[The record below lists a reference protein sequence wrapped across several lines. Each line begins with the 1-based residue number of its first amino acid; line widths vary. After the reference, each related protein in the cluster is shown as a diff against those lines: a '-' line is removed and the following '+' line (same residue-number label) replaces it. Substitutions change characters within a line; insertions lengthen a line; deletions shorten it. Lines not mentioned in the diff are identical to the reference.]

1 MKAVVFS
8 GTTEGRVFSR
18 QLAALGAEVLVSVAT
33 LLGAEEQ
40 GEADGIT
47 VHCGRLTTEEMTALL
62 QGAALCVD
70 ATHPYAV
77 DATKNIRAACAM
89 AGVEYHRL
97 LREESPLPAG
107 SMVFATAAHAAA
119 FLAGCSGNVL
129 LATGAKELA
138 AFAALGPERL
148 FPRVLPTREGIAACE
163 AAGIPHKN
171 IIAMQGPFSYALNCA
186 LIKQFSIRYLVT
198 KDGGAVG
205 GFAEKA
211 QAAQDTGAQLI
222 VVRRPAENGQ
232 TAAQILAR
240 CKEVLVI
247 GMGSGCPESL
257 TAQGL
262 AALQSAGLILG
273 AKRLLEHLPAGC
285 TDNCKAVYKPEE
297 ILACLAAQPDTDTA
311 VLYSG
316 DTGFYSGAA
325 KLLPLLRVMGYSVRV
340 LPGLSSVQLLAAAV
354 GRPWQ
359 DWKLVSAHGRA
370 CDPVAE
376 ILAHPQVFFLT
387 GGGDT
392 PATLCAKL
400 TAAGLGAAH
409 ALVGEN
415 LGTSAEAIRF
425 GLAREL
431 AEQTFAPLS
440 VLLIEREAL
449 PPRRTP
455 GLPDDAFIRGAVPM
469 TKQEVRAA
477 ALAKL
482 AVTPTDTL
490 WDVGAGTGSV
500 SVELAL
506 TAPAGQVYAVEC
518 DPEACAL
525 IQQNREK
532 FAAYNLTLIEGKA
545 PDALD
550 ALPAP
555 DAVFI
560 GGTKGNM
567 DAVID
572 AVLHKNPVARLCVA
586 AIALETLSAAVA
598 ALTAHG
604 LAAEVTQITVSRTK
618 TAGSLHLLMANNPVF
633 LIMGART

>member
-1 MKAVVFS
+1 MIS
-8 GTTEGRVFSR
+8 
-18 QLAALGAEVLVSVAT
+18 L
-33 LLGAEEQ
+33 
-40 GEADGIT
+40 
-47 VHCGRLTTEEMTALL
+47 
-62 QGAALCVD
+62 
-70 ATHPYAV
+70 
-77 DATKNIRAACAM
+77 
-89 AGVEYHRL
+89 
-97 LREESPLPAG
+97 
-107 SMVFATAAHAAA
+107 
-119 FLAGCSGNVL
+119 
-129 LATGAKELA
+129 
-138 AFAALGPERL
+138 
-148 FPRVLPTREGIAACE
+148 
-163 AAGIPHKN
+163 
-171 IIAMQGPFSYALNCA
+171 
-186 LIKQFSIRYLVT
+186 
-198 KDGGAVG
+198 
-205 GFAEKA
+205 
-211 QAAQDTGAQLI
+211 
-222 VVRRPAENGQ
+222 
-232 TAAQILAR
+232 
-240 CKEVLVI
+240 I

-370 CDPVAE
+370 CDPVSACMN
-376 ILAHPQVFFLT
+376 HKTVFFLT
-387 GGGDT
+387 GGAET
-392 PATLCAKL
+392 PATLCAAL
-400 TAAGLGAAH
+400 TAAGLGDAH

-415 LGTSAEAIRF
+415 LGTPAEAIRF

-449 PPRRTP
+449 PSRRTP
-455 GLPDDAFIRGAVPM
+455 GLPDNAFIRGAVPM

-482 AVTPTDTL
+482 AVKPADIL

-506 TAPAGQVYAVEC
+506 AAPKGHVYAVEC
-518 DPEACAL
+518 DPDACAL
-525 IQQNREK
+525 IRQNRAK
-532 FAAYNLTLIEGKA
+532 FRAFNLTLLEGRA
-545 PDALD
+545 PGALAD
-550 ALPAP
+550 LPAP

-560 GGTKGNM
+560 GGTKGGM
-567 DAVID
+567 EGVLD
-572 AVLHKNPVARLCVA
+572 AVLAKNPDARICIS
-586 AIALETLSAAVA
+586 AIALETLSAAAA
-598 ALTAHG
+598 ALTARG
-604 LAAEVTQITVSRTK
+604 LAAEVVQLAVSRTK
-618 TAGSLHLLMANNPVF
+618 QAVRLHLLMANNPIF
-633 LIMGART
+633 LITGIRK

>member
-1 MKAVVFS
+1 MIS
-8 GTTEGRVFSR
+8 
-18 QLAALGAEVLVSVAT
+18 L
-33 LLGAEEQ
+33 
-40 GEADGIT
+40 
-47 VHCGRLTTEEMTALL
+47 
-62 QGAALCVD
+62 
-70 ATHPYAV
+70 
-77 DATKNIRAACAM
+77 
-89 AGVEYHRL
+89 
-97 LREESPLPAG
+97 
-107 SMVFATAAHAAA
+107 
-119 FLAGCSGNVL
+119 
-129 LATGAKELA
+129 
-138 AFAALGPERL
+138 
-148 FPRVLPTREGIAACE
+148 
-163 AAGIPHKN
+163 
-171 IIAMQGPFSYALNCA
+171 
-186 LIKQFSIRYLVT
+186 
-198 KDGGAVG
+198 
-205 GFAEKA
+205 
-211 QAAQDTGAQLI
+211 
-222 VVRRPAENGQ
+222 
-232 TAAQILAR
+232 
-240 CKEVLVI
+240 I

-262 AALQSAGLILG
+262 AALQGAELILG

-285 TDNCKAVYKPEE
+285 TADRKAVYKPED

-311 VLYSG
+311 ILYSG

-325 KLLPLLRVMGYSVRV
+325 KLLPLLRAMGYSVRV

-376 ILAHPQVFFLT
+376 VLAHPQVFFLT

-409 ALVGEN
+409 ALVGEK
-415 LGTSAEAIRF
+415 LGTPAEAIRF

-431 AEQTFAPLS
+431 AAQSFAPLS

-506 TAPAGQVYAVEC
+506 AAHAGQVYAVEC
-518 DPEACAL
+518 DPKACAL
-525 IQQNREK
+525 IQKNREK
-532 FAAYNLTLIEGKA
+532 FAAYNLTVIEGKA
-545 PDALD
+545 PEALD
-550 ALPAP
+550 AL
-555 DAVFI
+555 
-560 GGTKGNM
+560 
-567 DAVID
+567 
-572 AVLHKNPVARLCVA
+572 
-586 AIALETLSAAVA
+586 
-598 ALTAHG
+598 
-604 LAAEVTQITVSRTK
+604 
-618 TAGSLHLLMANNPVF
+618 
-633 LIMGART
+633 